1 VFWLTVAVVA
11 WVVAGTSA
19 ALLLGAAARTAGHR
33 AARISPE
40 RHLGERALAG

>member
-1 VFWLTVAVVA
+1 MFWLTVAMVA
-11 WVVAGTSA
+11 WLVAGTSA

-33 AARISPE
+33 AVRMSPE